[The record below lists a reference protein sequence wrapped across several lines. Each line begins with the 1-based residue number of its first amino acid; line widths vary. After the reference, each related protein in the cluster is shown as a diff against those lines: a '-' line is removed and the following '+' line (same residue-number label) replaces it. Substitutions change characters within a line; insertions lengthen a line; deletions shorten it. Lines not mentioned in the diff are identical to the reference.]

1 MHTPLVFTV
10 WYLPA
15 YLLDRHVLDIELLE
29 AGFVTMRTSQL
40 HIDLICRLLGES
52 LFPMLLVDH
61 SGTNR
66 REKPSLIHLP
76 PDFTPLGGL
85 FQAMFWKVYT
95 GEIHSFS
102 RVSWLLGNFWF
113 GVSKRV
119 GM

>member
-1 MHTPLVFTV
+1 
-10 WYLPA
+10 
-15 YLLDRHVLDIELLE
+15 
-29 AGFVTMRTSQL
+29 MRTSQL
-40 HIDLICRLLGES
+40 HIDFLFRLLGES

-66 REKPSLIHLP
+66 GEKPSLIHLP
-76 PDFTPLGGL
+76 PDSTPLGL

-102 RVSWLLGNFWF
+102 RVSWLLANFWF

-119 GM
+119 ECKAPWLQFAATHLQLESFSVG